1 MITIRPTAMRPIAS
15 KVDEDNAFTLFFA
28 ALHNDPE
35 GFKAL
40 VPNAAEPKP
49 VAIAEDGASAEFE
62 IYAGHAEWWEPTN
75 VRPIGRVLV
84 ERTQPNMK
92 QRVQ

>member
-1 MITIRPTAMRPIAS
+1 MITIRPAAMRPVAS
-15 KVDEDNAFTLFFA
+15 KTDEDNAFALFFA
-28 ALHNDPE
+28 ALHDDPE

-40 VPNAAEPKP
+40 IPDAAEPKP

-62 IYAGHAEWWEPTN
+62 IYAGHVAWWEPTN

-84 ERTQPNMK
+84 ERSQSTGEQAK
-92 QRVQ
+92 A